1 MSVTDIIQIIAAATG
16 LVGAIGGVLISYLT
30 LRHTFRKDRHTI
42 KLKIDKSIIL
52 WPQPGTTKPKFD
64 KDQLTFS
71 VANTGA
77 KEFTVVSVGL
87 KIGRRSGGRYIN
99 QPFGTVTLPYKLQPD
114 GTCNFW
120 TDYKKITKGIEKPK
134 LYNKIKIRGYVS
146 DYLGNTFYS
155 NSMTIVLK
163 ETRRDKFF
171 NKMKKW
177 AKDFL
182 TLLRP

>member
-1 MSVTDIIQIIAAATG
+1 MSETIQIIAAATG
-16 LVGAIGGVLISYLT
+16 LVGTIGGVLISYLT
-30 LRHTFRKDRHTI
+30 LRHTFRKDRHTVRLQI
-42 KLKIDKSIIL
+42 AKSIL
-52 WPQPGTTKPKFD
+52 AWLQPGTTKPKFD

-71 VANTGA
+71 VANVGA

-99 QPFGTVTLPYKLQPD
+99 QPFGTVTVPYKLQPD
-114 GTCNFW
+114 ETCNFW

-134 LYNKIKIRGYVS
+134 LYSKVKIKGYVS

-155 NSMTIVLK
+155 NSLTVVLK
-163 ETRRDKFF
+163 ETRRAKAWSWV
-171 NKMKKW
+171 KKQSNSL
-177 AKDFL
+177 L